1 MKCENLERLVYF
13 NMPHGNIIISKPFK
27 QVLCFEKLKRI
38 NLEHCESIQKFPELW
53 APNLKQFDLSYCK
66 NLVEI
71 HESIGLL
78 DKLETLNLFG
88 CKKLQALPRRLEFK
102 SLIFFFISVIV
113 NPFKNYRSCV
123 HESIGLLDKL
133 KVLDLSFCKRLQ
145 ALPRRLEFKSLIHFN
160 LISCKSIQELPKLC
174 VPNLEDLNL
183 SLCKNLVE
191 IHESIGL
198 LDKLEVL
205 DPSFCKKLQ
214 ALPRRLE
221 FKSLEL
227 FFLVTVNPF
236 KNYLSC
242 FHESIGLL
250 DKLESWDLQNCGK
263 LQTLPLRLTL
273 KSLKYFDLSGSTS
286 LENFPNIDPKMQC
299 LETLELCGTR
309 IREFPSSNSIYQ
321 FQKLKDLSFSTNIPR
336 QTCNSFDGY
345 RFLQLE
351 RLTLSGENVTTL
363 NDLDVDYFPKL
374 YVLTPK
380 NTNIVTILESL
391 INFTRLSDLHIVDC
405 KHFEEIQE
413 LPQSLR
419 NLKVRNCPSWNLQ
432 SSNKILSQGIAKKN
446 ANRVH
451 EFSHWPLCWIVSF
464 PVPGSEIPDEFNHQS
479 DGNSISF
486 MVDQNRRFP
495 YIFAVSFALG
505 PTNGYCEFGIYVDV
519 NGFKIECG
527 SVHLEK
533 SESCSLW
540 FFAGPLCEWKK
551 LNLSKQSHL
560 KVIVKMENY
569 YDHEES
575 MDPTTIMKKF
585 GVHVECICCPH
596 KSSIPDSL
604 PLLPLFPT
612 SCNEGDSRH
621 AIAMETTNA
630 TGFEYGLKGFQG
642 DLNVSLSIPI
652 DLKVHPLIPLPYSSN
667 MDHEVFKTVS
677 DLGHLKEFHN
687 DGCNLSL
694 SLNDSNASECEPPQ
708 VPDTSNGSDFRFGQ
722 LDLVGSTVSGGFDLG
737 SSSMTHE
744 FVNDDFDLNLC
755 PTSTKTR
762 TS

>member
-1 MKCENLERLVYF
+1 
-13 NMPHGNIIISKPFK
+13 
-27 QVLCFEKLKRI
+27 
-38 NLEHCESIQKFPELW
+38 
-53 APNLKQFDLSYCK
+53 
-66 NLVEI
+66 
-71 HESIGLL
+71 
-78 DKLETLNLFG
+78 
-88 CKKLQALPRRLEFK
+88 
-102 SLIFFFISVIV
+102 
-113 NPFKNYRSCV
+113 
-123 HESIGLLDKL
+123 
-133 KVLDLSFCKRLQ
+133 
-145 ALPRRLEFKSLIHFN
+145 
-160 LISCKSIQELPKLC
+160 
-174 VPNLEDLNL
+174 
-183 SLCKNLVE
+183 
-191 IHESIGL
+191 
-198 LDKLEVL
+198 
-205 DPSFCKKLQ
+205 
-214 ALPRRLE
+214 
-221 FKSLEL
+221 
-227 FFLVTVNPF
+227 
-236 KNYLSC
+236 
-242 FHESIGLL
+242 
-250 DKLESWDLQNCGK
+250 
-263 LQTLPLRLTL
+263 
-273 KSLKYFDLSGSTS
+273 
-286 LENFPNIDPKMQC
+286 
-299 LETLELCGTR
+299 
-309 IREFPSSNSIYQ
+309 
-321 FQKLKDLSFSTNIPR
+321 
-336 QTCNSFDGY
+336 
-345 RFLQLE
+345 
-351 RLTLSGENVTTL
+351 
-363 NDLDVDYFPKL
+363 
-374 YVLTPK
+374 
-380 NTNIVTILESL
+380 
-391 INFTRLSDLHIVDC
+391 
-405 KHFEEIQE
+405 
-413 LPQSLR
+413 
-419 NLKVRNCPSWNLQ
+419 
-432 SSNKILSQGIAKKN
+432 
-446 ANRVH
+446 
-451 EFSHWPLCWIVSF
+451 
-464 PVPGSEIPDEFNHQS
+464 
-479 DGNSISF
+479 

-722 LDLVGSTVSGGFDLG
+722 LDLVGSTVSGGMEFNQDSAALAQQVQALAATVEELTKQNQEMRLRLQQEENRSRGNQEDEGDSNRRSDHRRPNTPAEQNSDILREMRREMDELRNAIKEKTERNVDWMVRATDSPFTTAVLDCPVPSKFRLPQLEPFDGLKDPQDHLNTFKTTLG
-737 SSSMTHE
+737 LQQPPDE
-744 FVNDDFDLNLC
+744 ILC
-755 PTSTKTR
+755 RSFPTTLRGAAREWFTKLPTSSIDTQGERETLRSYVKRFTRETLEVDEADDMVQLTTFKAGLRSRDLVSSLAKNPPKTMAEMLLKAQKYMNAEDALAAIKDGDRPGDKGRKEDDRRGQKRDRLDRRANDGVRRKDEKNPR
-762 TS
+762 TGTTS